1 MNPPLPVMRVTFS
14 LDKEQYM
21 TVTEYPP
28 RLPHCGT
35 ETLGETCATRDVAE
49 VLGTSMRSA
58 QSLCRKGEITA
69 VKKNGK
75 WRMETASLLAFQE
88 GIE

>member
-1 MNPPLPVMRVTFS
+1 MATA
-14 LDKEQYM
+14 
-21 TVTEYPP
+21 EYPP

-49 VLGTSMRSA
+49 TLGTSMRSA
-58 QSLCRKGEITA
+58 QSLCRKGEIAAT
-69 VKKNGK
+69 KTNGK
-75 WRMETASLLAFQE
+75 WRVDTASLLAYQE